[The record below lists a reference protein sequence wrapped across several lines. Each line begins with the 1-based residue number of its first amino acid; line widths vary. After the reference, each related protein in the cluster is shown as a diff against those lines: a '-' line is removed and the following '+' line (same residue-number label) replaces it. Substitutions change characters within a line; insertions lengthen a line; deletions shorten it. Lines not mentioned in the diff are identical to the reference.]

1 MADPTGF
8 LKHDRQLPVR
18 RPVDVRIRDWKEVY
32 TDFPADHLHDQAA
45 RCMDCG
51 IPFCHNG
58 CPLGNL
64 VPEWNDLVWKDSW
77 REAGDRLHATN
88 NFPEF
93 TGRVCPAPCEAACV
107 LGINDDPVSIK
118 LIERSIADRAFA
130 DGLVKPQP
138 PRQRTGKKVAVVGS
152 GPAGMAA
159 AQQLNRAGHTVTLFE
174 RDDRIGGLLTY
185 GIPDFKMEKSLV
197 ERRVEQ
203 MTAEGV
209 IFKTSVDI
217 GRTIS
222 ADQLRA
228 DFDAIVLTIGS
239 RKPRDLEVPGRE
251 LSGIHFAMDFLT
263 QQNKRVAGDVV
274 PDEGALLATG
284 KNVIV
289 IGGGDTGSDCI
300 GTSHRQGAKSVTSF
314 EIMPRPPG
322 ERAGSTPWPLWPL
335 MLRTSSSHEEGGE
348 RVFSV
353 NTECFLG
360 DDAGNVRA
368 LRAHEVAM
376 VDGRFE
382 KVEGT
387 DFELPCEAVFLAMGF
402 LGPEKHALFDQLA
415 IELNARDNVAKDA
428 EWMTNVPGV
437 FVAGDMGR
445 GQSLIVWA
453 IAEGRSAAA
462 AVDRFLMGATDLPA
476 PISPTAAPQR

>member
-1 MADPTGF
+1 MGKVTGF
-8 LKHDRQLPVR
+8 LEFERQDPSKRPAGERVHDYREFELPV
-18 RPVDVRIRDWKEVY
+18 VQDDLVK
-32 TDFPADHLHDQAA
+32 QGA

-51 IPFCHNG
+51 VPFCNTG

-64 VPEWNDLVWKDSW
+64 IPDWNDHVY
-77 REAGDRLHATN
+77 RTEPERAIQALHATN

-107 LGINDDPVSIK
+107 LGFNDDPVSIK

-130 DGLVKPQP
+130 DGFVKPQP

-209 IFKTSVDI
+209 IFRTSVDI
-217 GRTIS
+217 GRAIS

-239 RKPRDLEVPGRE
+239 RKARDLEVPGRE

-274 PDEGALLATG
+274 PDEGAILATD

-314 EIMPRPPG
+314 EIMPRPPE

-335 MLRTSSSHEEGGE
+335 KMRTSSSHEEGGARDWSVSTESVSGENGKITNLHCVKVEFKAGKFE
-348 RVFSV
+348 RV
-353 NTECFLG
+353 
-360 DDAGNVRA
+360 AGS
-368 LRAHEVAM
+368 
-376 VDGRFE
+376 
-382 KVEGT
+382 
-387 DFELPCEAVFLAMGF
+387 ELVIPADLVLLAMGF
-402 LGPEKHALFDQLA
+402 VHPEHPGIVEGLGLTINNRGNIQVDGNFQ
-415 IELNARDNVAKDA
+415 
-428 EWMTNVPGV
+428 TNQKGV
-437 FVAGDMGR
+437 FAAGDCQR

-453 IAEGRSAAA
+453 IAEGRKAARA
-462 AVDRFLMGATDLPA
+462 TDIYLMGRSELA
-476 PISPTAAPQR
+476 